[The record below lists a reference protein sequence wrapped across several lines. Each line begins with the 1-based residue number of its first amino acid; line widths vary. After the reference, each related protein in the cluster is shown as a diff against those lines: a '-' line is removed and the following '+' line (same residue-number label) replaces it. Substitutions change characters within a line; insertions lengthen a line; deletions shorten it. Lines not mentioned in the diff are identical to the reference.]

1 MFEFFVFSLLFEALW
16 LLASGGFFRYNQDGG
31 HRGRKASVAS
41 EKIRNTQF
49 GTNRGRLPDFFMQ
62 PSRRR
67 SLAGVTAR
75 RYFVAKNQRTRKP
88 QVIRRNRTP
97 HAHAQGVPVFDSK
110 EIVLSRADYSALLLA
125 ASSESL
131 RKRLRSGS
139 SSREARRARSPAAL
153 LPLSS
158 WEQASFWNVNVSFS
172 I

>member
-41 EKIRNTQF
+41 EKIRNTRF

-75 RYFVAKNQRTRKP
+75 RYFVAKNQRTQKP
-88 QVIRRNRTP
+88 QVIKDKLP
-97 HAHAQGVPVFDSK
+97 PPVPF
-110 EIVLSRADYSALLLA
+110 YS
-125 ASSESL
+125 
-131 RKRLRSGS
+131 
-139 SSREARRARSPAAL
+139 
-153 LPLSS
+153 
-158 WEQASFWNVNVSFS
+158 
-172 I
+172 